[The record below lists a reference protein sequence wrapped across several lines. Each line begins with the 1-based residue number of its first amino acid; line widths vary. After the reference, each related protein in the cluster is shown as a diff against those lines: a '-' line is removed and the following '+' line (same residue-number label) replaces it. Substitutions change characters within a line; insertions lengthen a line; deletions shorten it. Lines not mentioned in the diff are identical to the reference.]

1 MPGLAHD
8 HRDAGRGGPQG
19 SAEEG
24 GSVIQPR
31 VCDLSCPIP
40 NKTFCL
46 RSSLTRCHMKRSVY
60 TQTASFPDSRIG
72 PNILEIRQQG
82 FQGNF
87 VGGTEIALAPK
98 LRETQNDVLDSIE
111 LKHGLF

>member
-1 MPGLAHD
+1 MF
-8 HRDAGRGGPQG
+8 
-19 SAEEG
+19 
-24 GSVIQPR
+24 
-31 VCDLSCPIP
+31 
-40 NKTFCL
+40 N
-46 RSSLTRCHMKRSVY
+46 VY
-60 TQTASFPDSRIG
+60 TQTASFSDSRIG

-87 VGGTEIALAPK
+87 VGGTEIASAPK